1 MDDWTKARLAEL
13 EAGVDA
19 HRAPKA
25 RKKYDQ
31 FAVVNLKEMAAACAA
46 TNTHKAFVLVW
57 LRHRARLTSKSSV
70 GVTNVTMAEYGISRY
85 VKARALRQLEAAGL
99 VAVGRKGSKK
109 TPVVTL
115 LWKV

>member
-13 EAGVDA
+13 EADVEA
-19 HRAPKA
+19 HRVPKV
-25 RKKYDQ
+25 KKYDQ

-57 LRHRARLTSKSSV
+57 LRHRARLTSKPSV
-70 GVTNVTMAEYGISRY
+70 AVTNVTMAEYGISRY
-85 VKARALRQLEAAGL
+85 AKARALCQLEAAGL
-99 VAVGRKGSKK
+99 ITVERKGPKK